1 MKLTDLRKNLGG
13 GRQNKYP
20 SKTAINMAACGKERA
35 TGKTLAIGVALIIIL
50 VVLVVK
56 FCVYDQYARLDRA
69 ESAYSSI
76 EQQNQ
81 ELLDKVGDY
90 DDILLEYR
98 AYSMNFVSDSEDESY
113 VSVDRK
119 EVLDLIESRMMNRG
133 DVLSIEIY
141 GGTAK
146 VSMDG
151 MNLEEISRM
160 ISNLKQS
167 PIVSGAQLNIAQTEE
182 NKSASV
188 LSFSVTI
195 YLQQEEEAAQ

>member
-1 MKLTDLRKNLGG
+1 MKLTDLRKSFGG

-20 SKTAINMAACGKERA
+20 TKTAINMAACGKERA
-35 TGKTLAIGVALIIIL
+35 TGKTLALGVAVILVL

-69 ESAYSSI
+69 ESAYNSI

-98 AYSMNFVSDSEDESY
+98 AYSMNFVSDSEDESF
-113 VSVDRK
+113 VGVDRK
-119 EVLDLIESRMMNRG
+119 EVLDLIESVMMDHG
-133 DVLSIEIY
+133 DVHSIEIY
-141 GGTAK
+141 DDTAK

-160 ISNLKQS
+160 ITTLKTS
-167 PIVSGAQLNIAQTEE
+167 PIVSDAQLNIAQTEE

-188 LSFSVTI
+188 LNFSVTI